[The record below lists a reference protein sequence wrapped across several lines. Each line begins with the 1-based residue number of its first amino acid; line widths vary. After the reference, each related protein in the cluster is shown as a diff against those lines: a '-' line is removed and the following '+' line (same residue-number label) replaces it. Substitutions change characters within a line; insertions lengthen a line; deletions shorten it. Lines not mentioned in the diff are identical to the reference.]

1 MLHSSNEITVY
12 MAFFISL
19 NITSTSSPPAT
30 SLKDIMEQEQNKESP
45 DIRTTSEVGTSWFPN
60 YALTALQIFPPSL
73 FSFIDHYHY

>member
-1 MLHSSNEITVY
+1 MLKQLDIIQSCPGFFTMLHSSNEITVY

-45 DIRTTSEVGTSWFPN
+45 DIRTTSEVGTS
-60 YALTALQIFPPSL
+60 
-73 FSFIDHYHY
+73 